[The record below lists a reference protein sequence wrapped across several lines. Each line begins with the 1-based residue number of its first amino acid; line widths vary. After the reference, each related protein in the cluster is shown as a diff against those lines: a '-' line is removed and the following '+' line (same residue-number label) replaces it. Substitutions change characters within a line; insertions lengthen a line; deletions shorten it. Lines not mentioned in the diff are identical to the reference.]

1 MANKIIY
8 FLGVLISSLLIS
20 SGAYAAVDIE
30 VAYIFNT
37 FSFLVCA
44 FLVMWMAAGFCMLES
59 GLVTTKSVSTIA
71 AKNIG
76 KFAIVSVMF
85 YLVGYNLGY
94 GDSENPYFGSF
105 EIWTDNSSL
114 ETGYSDYSDWL
125 FQTLFVCATCSIV
138 SGAVAE
144 RIKIW
149 PFFIFSAILGGFIY
163 PIQMSWE
170 WGGGWLDSLGFAD
183 FAGSTLVHACG
194 GAAALAGIMILGPRL
209 GRFTDDGSPQNM
221 APFAASSIP
230 LVTLGTFILWMGWY
244 GFNGI
249 DPRFFAEQFAYF
261 LTIVAGLYFI
271 YLFLFAGLN
280 ASERKN
286 LILLFL
292 LFIGAAAFWSGFDQ
306 SAGSLNIFARDYTD
320 LSVAG
325 YKIPVGWLQF
335 ANPIIVVLFAPIFA
349 GIWAQL
355 ARKNL
360 DPSLPFKFAI
370 GLLFMALSFFVM
382 IIAVNLAIESS
393 PVGMQWLLLTYL
405 FQTWGELA
413 LSPIGL
419 SAFSRYGPKR
429 YMGQM
434 FGLWFLAS
442 AIGGVLAGLLGGEAL
457 DGGLETISPV
467 FEFMIQYYLVIAVAL
482 IALSF
487 VIKTA
492 KE

>member
-1 MANKIIY
+1 MANKIKY
-8 FLGVLISSLLIS
+8 FIGVLISSLLIS
-20 SGAYAAVDIE
+20 SGTYAAVDIE

-94 GDSENPYFGSF
+94 GDSDNPYFGSL
-105 EIWTDNSSL
+105 EIWSDNSSL

-163 PIQMSWE
+163 PVQMSWE

-194 GAAALAGIMILGPRL
+194 GAAALAGVMILGPRL

-244 GFNGI
+244 GFNGGSQLALGSFEDSTAMSRI
-249 DPRFFAEQFAYF
+249 FMNTQLAACGGCISGAVITRLLGGKTDIIMMLNGA
-261 LTIVAGLYFI
+261 LAGLVSI
-271 YLFLFAGLN
+271 TAEPLMPSPML
-280 ASERKN
+280 S
-286 LILLFL
+286 IV
-292 LFIGAAAFWSGFDQ
+292 IG
-306 SAGSLNIFARDYTD
+306 
-320 LSVAG
+320 
-325 YKIPVGWLQF
+325 
-335 ANPIIVVLFAPIFA
+335 
-349 GIWAQL
+349 
-355 ARKNL
+355 
-360 DPSLPFKFAI
+360 
-370 GLLFMALSFFVM
+370 
-382 IIAVNLAIESS
+382 
-393 PVGMQWLLLTYL
+393 
-405 FQTWGELA
+405 
-413 LSPIGL
+413 
-419 SAFSRYGPKR
+419 
-429 YMGQM
+429 
-434 FGLWFLAS
+434 
-442 AIGGVLAGLLGGEAL
+442 AIGGVIMYFGTNFLEKMKLDDVVGAIPVHMFAGIFGTLIVPISNPDTSFIIQLLGVGSVC
-457 DGGLETISPV
+457 IFV
-467 FEFMIQYYLVIAVAL
+467 FVMSYICF
-482 IALSF
+482 S
-487 VIKTA
+487 VIKSTIGLRISDEA
-492 KE
+492 EKLGTDKAEVGVMAYSIRD

>member
-1 MANKIIY
+1 MANKIFY
-8 FLGVLISSLLIS
+8 FTGFLICSLLIS
-20 SGAYAAVDIE
+20 SGVYAAVDIE

-94 GDSENPYFGSF
+94 GDAENPYFGSF
-105 EIWTDNSSL
+105 AVWSDNSNL

-194 GAAALAGIMILGPRL
+194 GAAALAGVMVLGPRL

-244 GFNGI
+244 GFNGGSQLALGSFEDSTAMSKI
-249 DPRFFAEQFAYF
+249 FMNTQLAACGGCIAGAVITRILGGKTDIIMMLNGA
-261 LTIVAGLYFI
+261 LAGLVSI
-271 YLFLFAGLN
+271 TAEPLMPSPML
-280 ASERKN
+280 S
-286 LILLFL
+286 IV
-292 LFIGAAAFWSGFDQ
+292 IG
-306 SAGSLNIFARDYTD
+306 
-320 LSVAG
+320 
-325 YKIPVGWLQF
+325 
-335 ANPIIVVLFAPIFA
+335 
-349 GIWAQL
+349 
-355 ARKNL
+355 
-360 DPSLPFKFAI
+360 
-370 GLLFMALSFFVM
+370 
-382 IIAVNLAIESS
+382 
-393 PVGMQWLLLTYL
+393 
-405 FQTWGELA
+405 
-413 LSPIGL
+413 
-419 SAFSRYGPKR
+419 
-429 YMGQM
+429 
-434 FGLWFLAS
+434 
-442 AIGGVLAGLLGGEAL
+442 AIGGVIMYFGTHFLEKMKLDDVVGAIPVHMFAGIFGTLVVPISNPDTSFAIQLLGVGSVCVFVFLISYLCLSIIKSTIGLRISDEAEKL
-457 DGGLETISPV
+457 GTDKAEVGVMAYSIRD
-467 FEFMIQYYLVIAVAL
+467 
-482 IALSF
+482 
-487 VIKTA
+487 
-492 KE
+492 

>member
-1 MANKIIY
+1 MANKIFY
-8 FLGVLISSLLIS
+8 FTGFLICSLLIS
-20 SGAYAAVDIE
+20 SGVYAAVDIE

-94 GDSENPYFGSF
+94 GDADNPYFGSF
-105 EIWTDNSSL
+105 AVWSDNSSL

-194 GAAALAGIMILGPRL
+194 GAAALAGVMVLGPRL

-230 LVTLGTFILWMGWY
+230 LVTLGTFILWMGRY
-244 GFNGI
+244 GFNGGSQLALGSFEDSTAMSKI
-249 DPRFFAEQFAYF
+249 FMNTQLAACGGCIAGAVITRILGGKTDIIMMLNGA
-261 LTIVAGLYFI
+261 LAGLVSI
-271 YLFLFAGLN
+271 TAEPLMPSPML
-280 ASERKN
+280 S
-286 LILLFL
+286 IV
-292 LFIGAAAFWSGFDQ
+292 IG
-306 SAGSLNIFARDYTD
+306 
-320 LSVAG
+320 
-325 YKIPVGWLQF
+325 
-335 ANPIIVVLFAPIFA
+335 
-349 GIWAQL
+349 
-355 ARKNL
+355 
-360 DPSLPFKFAI
+360 
-370 GLLFMALSFFVM
+370 
-382 IIAVNLAIESS
+382 
-393 PVGMQWLLLTYL
+393 
-405 FQTWGELA
+405 
-413 LSPIGL
+413 
-419 SAFSRYGPKR
+419 
-429 YMGQM
+429 
-434 FGLWFLAS
+434 
-442 AIGGVLAGLLGGEAL
+442 AIGGVIMYFGTHFLEKMKLDDVVGAIPVHMFAGIFGTLVVPISNPDTSFAIQLLGVGSVCVFVFLISYLCLSIIKSTIGLRISDEAEKL
-457 DGGLETISPV
+457 GTDKAEVGVMAYSIRD
-467 FEFMIQYYLVIAVAL
+467 
-482 IALSF
+482 
-487 VIKTA
+487 
-492 KE
+492 